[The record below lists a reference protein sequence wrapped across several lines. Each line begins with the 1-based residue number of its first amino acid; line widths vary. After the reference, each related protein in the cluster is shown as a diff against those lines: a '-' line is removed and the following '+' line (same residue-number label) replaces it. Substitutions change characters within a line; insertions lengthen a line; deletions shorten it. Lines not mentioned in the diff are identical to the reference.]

1 MNSKKKALGRGLSA
15 ILESPETDIT
25 SKDISGSF
33 VAGAIA
39 NIPIGNIESNPFQP
53 REDFDDEALNELA
66 ASISEQGIIQ
76 PITVRKLGYDN
87 YQLISGERR
96 LKASKI
102 AGLASIPSYI
112 RVANDQQMLEM
123 ALVENIQRE
132 SLNALEIALSYNRL
146 LEECELSQEE
156 LSKRVG
162 KNRTTIINYIRLLK
176 LPVEIQVAVRDNQLT
191 MGHARAII
199 NIDDEATQLAIFHN
213 VIKKGLSVREVEE
226 IVRNLNKQPSSPRLP
241 VVKSLPPR
249 IEAMRS
255 NLALRLASDVELKR
269 NTKGKGTIVI
279 SFNSDSELEKIIS
292 AISE

>member
-15 ILESPETDIT
+15 ILESPDTDIT

-39 NIPIGNIESNPFQP
+39 SIPIGNIESNPFQP
-53 REDFDDEALNELA
+53 REDFDDQALTELA

-76 PITVRKLGYDN
+76 PITVRKLGYDK

-102 AGLASIPSYI
+102 AGLISIPAYI
-112 RVANDQQMLEM
+112 RVANDVQMLEM

-146 LEECELSQEE
+146 LEECELSQDE

-176 LPVEIQVAVRDNQLT
+176 LPAEIQVAVRDGQLS

-199 NIDDEATQLAIFHN
+199 NIDDEATQLAIFRN

-226 IVRNLNKQPSSPRLP
+226 IVRNLNKQTASPKVP
-241 VVKSLPPR
+241 VIKSLPPR
-249 IEAMRS
+249 LEILRS
-255 NLALRLASDVELKR
+255 NLSVRLSSDVELNR

-292 AISE
+292 AIGE

>member
-53 REDFDDEALNELA
+53 REDFDDQALNELA
-66 ASISEQGIIQ
+66 ASIREQGIIQ
-76 PITVRKLGYDN
+76 PITVRKLGYDK

-102 AGLASIPSYI
+102 AGLTSIPSYI

-156 LSKRVG
+156 LSIRVG

-176 LPVEIQVAVRDNQLT
+176 LPAEIQVAVRENQLS

-199 NIDDEATQLAIFHN
+199 NIDDEPTQIAIFRN

-226 IVRNLNKQPSSPRLP
+226 IVRNLNKQPASPKVTSIR
-241 VVKSLPPR
+241 SLPPR
-249 IEAMRS
+249 IEALRS
-255 NLALRLASDVELKR
+255 NLAMRLASDVELKR
-269 NTKGKGTIVI
+269 NTKGKGSIVI
-279 SFNSDSELEKIIS
+279 PFNSDSELEKIVS
-292 AISE
+292 SFGE